1 MFYRVGRELNL
12 KRGCFFYFLLSSI
25 SWILFNVYR
34 FVLRDLLQVL
44 PPNYQSLRLARLKV
58 VSRLPPTSG
67 ALMSVDLYA
76 GCSRSLMSH
85 LGMCGLSRSPQLSFH
100 ISQDRAYLSC
110 IFVHVFVSYE
120 YLMRVL
126 HLVSCMLLW
135 LHYVLPMT
143 VTLVS
148 IPRGLHCTVVL

>member
-1 MFYRVGRELNL
+1 M
-12 KRGCFFYFLLSSI
+12 CFFYFLLSSTFLYFLDT
-25 SWILFNVYR
+25 LFNVYR
-34 FVLRDLLQVL
+34 FVLRDLMQVL
-44 PPNYQSLRLARLKV
+44 PPNYQSLRLARLKGC
-58 VSRLPPTSG
+58 VSSSSG

-100 ISQDRAYLSC
+100 ISQES
-110 IFVHVFVSYE
+110 VFVLHICPCICLIYE

-148 IPRGLHCTVVL
+148 IPRGLHCNVVL